1 MKKDSPIAYSCL
13 GSLKKGRPSGLPLIS
28 HSMITAAVAAEPVPG
43 RCCGGEQLQAADF
56 DEGQPSCG
64 FRGSLKGPSGRLKIV
79 QSEACLLV

>member
-1 MKKDSPIAYSCL
+1 M
-13 GSLKKGRPSGLPLIS
+13 LIS
-28 HSMITAAVAAEPVPG
+28 NTVSYLLTNPTLSSPVRTDQEIALAAAVAAEPVPG